1 MSRASCKFSIGV
13 CSFEFAPILHFA
25 TLPPTNEA
33 DLALVSLQEPV
44 EIGKRIGLAC
54 LPREGAALQM
64 RDALMVQ
71 IFHPSPKV
79 FENQCNEKLSANPG
93 GVGSQL
99 KQHRCAGPSPGDF
112 NQLELGGRSAIV

>member
-1 MSRASCKFSIGV
+1 M
-13 CSFEFAPILHFA
+13 
-25 TLPPTNEA
+25 
-33 DLALVSLQEPV
+33 SLQEPV

-71 IFHPSPKV
+71 IFHSSQKV
-79 FENQCNEKLSANPG
+79 FEKQCNEKLSVNPG

-99 KQHRCAGPSPGDF
+99 KQHRCAGPSSGDF
-112 NQLELGGRSAIV
+112 NQLSWEAEVPGSNPNCQEGWEKTLFAVVLLDPEPPSLASLPLMIMHMI